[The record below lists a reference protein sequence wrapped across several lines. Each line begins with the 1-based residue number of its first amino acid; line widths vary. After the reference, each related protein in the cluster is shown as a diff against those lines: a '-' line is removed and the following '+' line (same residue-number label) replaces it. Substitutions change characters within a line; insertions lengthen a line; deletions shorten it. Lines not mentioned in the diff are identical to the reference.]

1 MRGFWKHGPSI
12 VLLAM
17 VLMALSYIGIII
29 ANDFNVRREGVRTE
43 IRNGLEDFV
52 AATES
57 YFATYEAVVSAVAET
72 DCVRGR
78 GAVPC
83 GDLFFRLNG
92 RFPHILNFAAI
103 GRDGRFFASGQP
115 FPASGPP
122 DTSNLPFF
130 TTLAKGDRGLYVMD
144 PHRGPVSGELV
155 TGLSIPLRNM
165 FGAFDGLVGVS
176 LKFQE
181 LEGIWNRVKPG
192 SDVGIV
198 IFDRHRSLI
207 FSTPEAQG
215 VARLGEAERRQ
226 LLDRLS
232 EGEGVVTFV
241 ANSWVFRSA
250 TVAGNDWVVAALHP
264 GPYGIANYLRDTAV
278 LPQLLFPT
286 VLLGLLGLLLSYR
299 EWRQM
304 FALEALVMDRTSE
317 LMQVNAD
324 LKRSNRELGHS
335 VAELETF
342 AWVASHDLREPLRTI
357 STYVTLLERRYGEQL
372 DEDGRT
378 FILYARSAAQRM
390 NDLVLDLLD
399 YVKVGSASGLIT
411 PVEVEVLARQ
421 VIDDLGDLISRTGA
435 TVRILPPLPS
445 LFLCES
451 DLTRLLLNLISNGIK
466 YCHPDRL
473 PVVTVAADL
482 GAEGWVFRVEDN
494 GIGIDPQYFDKIFVL
509 FQRLNPVKETS
520 GTGIGL
526 TVCRKIVNRYG
537 GRIWVESEQGQGSRF
552 LFTLPDTV
560 LPDTLPRA

>member
-17 VLMALSYIGIII
+17 VLMALSYVGIII

-43 IRNGLEDFV
+43 IRNGLEGFV

-83 GDLFFRLNG
+83 GDLFFRLNN
-92 RFPHILNFAAI
+92 RFPHIANFAAI
-103 GRDGRFFASGQP
+103 GHDGRFFASGQP
-115 FPASGPP
+115 FPVSGPP
-122 DTSNLPFF
+122 DASGLAFF
-130 TTLAKGDRGLYVMD
+130 TALAKGDRGLYVMD
-144 PHRGPVSGELV
+144 PHKGPVSGEMV
-155 TGLSIPLRNM
+155 TGLSIPLRTQL
-165 FGAFDGLVGVS
+165 GAFDGLVGVS

-181 LEGIWNRVKPG
+181 LEGIWSRVKPG

-207 FSTPEAQG
+207 FSTPEAQR
-215 VARLGEAERRQ
+215 VAHLGEAQRRQ

-232 EGEGVVTFV
+232 EGEGAVTFG

-264 GPYGIANYLRDTAV
+264 GPYGITNYLRDTAV

-304 FALEALVMDRTSE
+304 FALEALVMERTSE

-324 LKRSNRELGHS
+324 LKRSNRELGQS

-435 TVRILPPLPS
+435 CVRIIPPLPS

-451 DLTRLLLNLISNGIK
+451 DLTRLLLNLITNGIK
-466 YCHPDRL
+466 YHHPDRP

-482 GAEGWVFRVEDN
+482 GAEGWTFRVEDN
-494 GIGIDPQYFDKIFVL
+494 GIGIDPEYFDKIFVL
-509 FQRLNPVKETS
+509 FQRLNPVRETS

-537 GRIWVESEQGQGSRF
+537 GRIWVESDQGQGSRF
-552 LFTLPDTV
+552 LFTLPDAAV
-560 LPDTLPRA
+560 PDTLPSA